1 VREACRL
8 TTSFALERVRCGV
21 YEYGRGSA
29 KKLALE
35 DASVIATC
43 IGVALVIAFSLPAEA
58 KNKPKSPVSTEVIIP
73 DPANG
78 EPMTLIVSLRDQTL
92 DVYQGTL
99 LIASSKVSTQAMPPR
114 LGCSVFSKRGGITIP
129 TCIVRR
135 RCPGCSA

>member
-1 VREACRL
+1 
-8 TTSFALERVRCGV
+8 VRCGV

-35 DASVIATC
+35 GASVIATC

-78 EPMTLIVSLRDQTL
+78 EPMTLIVSLRDQTGHL
-92 DVYQGTL
+92 AHRELESVNWDARLCHQGWGVQYSRKEA
-99 LIASSKVSTQAMPPR
+99 ASPFQHV
-114 LGCSVFSKRGGITIP
+114 
-129 TCIVRR
+129 
-135 RCPGCSA
+135 